1 MTLSIKNNGYVFL
14 LRLDLM
20 FSISLFRTILSFC
33 SVFTRDFSCAMSWK
47 YEQCWQLQQP
57 IITEKLT
64 GPKKKTFAEKW
75 CSDDIALAFILC
87 NVVWS
92 LLDNIA
98 QGFYL
103 YNVVPRVLRHHWTR
117 FLPVHCY
124 LEPLGQH
131 CSVFTFVMLA
141 HG

>member
-64 GPKKKTFAEKW
+64 GPKKKNLRK
-75 CSDDIALAFILC
+75 SDVQTTLH
-87 NVVWS
+87 W
-92 LLDNIA
+92 LLSCA
-98 QGFYL
+98 MLSGVSWTTLHKVFSCT
-103 YNVVPRVLRHHWTR
+103 VLSQE
-117 FLPVHCY
+117 Y
-124 LEPLGQH
+124 
-131 CSVFTFVMLA
+131 
-141 HG
+141 

>member
-64 GPKKKTFAEKW
+64 GPKKKICGKVMFRRHCT
-75 CSDDIALAFILC
+75 
-87 NVVWS
+87 
-92 LLDNIA
+92 
-98 QGFYL
+98 GFYL
-103 YNVVPRVLRHHWTR
+103 VQ
-117 FLPVHCY
+117 CC
-124 LEPLGQH
+124 LESLGQH
-131 CSVFTFVMLA
+131 CTRFLAVQCCPKSIKTSLNKISSCTLLSGASWTTLLKVFTFVMLA